1 MRELRYECPRLVAR
15 QSRRNHPPRHP
26 AAAAGTGWGCCTDAA
41 HCSRGSAA
49 ILPPGC
55 PSTSP
60 TLTEAELLDLN
71 RRIVERLELI
81 RSARQLTQLAHFS
94 VGMEVE
100 LATDD
105 GRTIRGTVA
114 RLNRQT
120 ATVGAPQGS
129 WRVSPSLLRPASG
142 ASPRIVPMPDRSG
155 RR

>member
-1 MRELRYECPRLVAR
+1 MSPPGRPPEPSQPPSPPSRSGGRHRL
-15 QSRRNHPPRHP
+15 
-26 AAAAGTGWGCCTDAA
+26 GGCTDAA
-41 HCSRGSAA
+41 HCTPAPLLYTAA
-49 ILPPGC
+49 RMPIDI
-55 PSTSP
+55 T

-120 ATVGAPQGS
+120 ATVVAPQGS